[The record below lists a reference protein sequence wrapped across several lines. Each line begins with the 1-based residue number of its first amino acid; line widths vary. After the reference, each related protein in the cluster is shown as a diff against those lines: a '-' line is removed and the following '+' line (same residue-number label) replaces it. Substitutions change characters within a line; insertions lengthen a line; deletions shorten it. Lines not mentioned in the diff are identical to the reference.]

1 MKIEMI
7 LPFRH
12 KIFLFQILFLA
23 LIGSL
28 TFGST
33 LCCSPI
39 AGILVDKIGIR
50 LTVFI
55 GGAVATASL
64 FVSSF
69 VTDQVIEM
77 KIE

>member
-1 MKIEMI
+1 MFCEI
-7 LPFRH
+7 L
-12 KIFLFQILFLA
+12 ILA

-69 VTDQVIEM
+69 VTDQVIQI
-77 KIE
+77 KIR